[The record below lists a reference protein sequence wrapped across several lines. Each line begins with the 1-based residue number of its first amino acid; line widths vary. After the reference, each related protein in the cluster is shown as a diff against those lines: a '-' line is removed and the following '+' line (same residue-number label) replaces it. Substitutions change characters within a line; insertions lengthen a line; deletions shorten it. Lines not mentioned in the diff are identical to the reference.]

1 MLNMKL
7 NNRDTEGELQLIG
20 RLDTTTAA
28 DAETHLVEAA
38 ERFDTLILDMA
49 QLEYVSSAG
58 LRALKRV
65 HVTMRR
71 KGGTLMVKNVT
82 KPVMEV
88 FEITGFAGML
98 KFI

>member
-7 NNRDTEGELQLIG
+7 IERDTTGELQMIG
-20 RLDTTTAA
+20 RLDKTTAA
-28 DAETHLVEAA
+28 NAETHLVEAA
-38 ERFDTLILDMA
+38 KNFDTLILDMA
-49 QLEYVSSAG
+49 RLEYVSSAG
-58 LRALKRV
+58 LRALKAAFIAM
-65 HVTMRR
+65 HR
-71 KGGTLMVKNVT
+71 KGGTFLIKDVT